1 MVIQFHKMV
10 LDYFQNSSN
19 YGVLHVIVLNKRLM
33 MIAMLLGKHGPKP
46 LRNLEIP
53 ELLRKQE

>member
-1 MVIQFHKMV
+1 MV

-53 ELLRKQE
+53 KLLRKQE